1 MIVDGLE
8 ECFLLNKAIW
18 CFTICGIKKNKQE
31 FCVSTGGTQGIHG
44 RNPIEGSAGS
54 VGSDSGIPRIY
65 TGGTLSRDPPDPP
78 DLKNQAVHY
87 FNPQRVFQI
96 FRKHLKTKI

>member
-1 MIVDGLE
+1 MVIEGLE

-18 CFTICGIKKNKQE
+18 CFTICGIKKNKQD
-31 FCVSTGGTQGIHG
+31 FCVHTGGTQGIHG

-65 TGGTLSRDPPDPP
+65 TGGTLTRGPPVPSDQ
-78 DLKNQAVHY
+78 KKQAVPH
-87 FNPQRVFQI
+87 FDPQRVFQI